1 LALPKH
7 RAVFTDAEHFDY
19 LYLYEPKLP
28 CRQTKGPCRYVG
40 PATDDLVT
48 MFFAKYLPP
57 ELWPNMPGLIPDNLV
72 PPRCSSPQCRSST
85 PLGILLA

>member
-1 LALPKH
+1 
-7 RAVFTDAEHFDY
+7 VFTDAEHFDY

-40 PATDDLVT
+40 PATDHLVA